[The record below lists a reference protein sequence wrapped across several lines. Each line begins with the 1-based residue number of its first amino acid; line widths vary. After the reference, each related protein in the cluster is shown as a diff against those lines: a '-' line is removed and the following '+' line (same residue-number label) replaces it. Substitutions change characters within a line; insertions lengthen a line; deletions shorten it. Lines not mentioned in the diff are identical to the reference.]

1 MASVIKRKWG
11 YQSIITVSGHPRLT
25 KSFKSKIDAKR
36 WAIETELKIRRED
49 AGIAKVKYPTFH
61 EIGLRYIADVLP
73 LKKSFQLEKNIIV
86 ALDLES
92 WSSYP
97 INKINANVLSKWRDK
112 QLESVCGSTVNRK
125 LDVISTIF
133 TSCKKEWGLP
143 VDNPVMAM
151 RRPKRSEPRDRRF
164 TDQEIKK
171 LLQGNKTEEK
181 IRQIIE
187 IALETGMRCGEILRI
202 STDHLKGRL
211 LVIPITKTKPRTIP
225 LTKRAVDLIK
235 RADLPFNL
243 STDQVGKR
251 FRRLCNYYG
260 IKDAKFHDL
269 RHQALS
275 NFMFDKKL
283 DVASTMLIAGHSDP
297 RMLLRIYNNVKA
309 EMVASLLNN

>member
-1 MASVIKRKWG
+1 MASVIKRRWG
-11 YQSIITVSGHPRLT
+11 YQTIITVVGHPRLT
-25 KSFKSKIDAKR
+25 KSFKSKTDAKR
-36 WAIETELKIRRED
+36 WGLETELKIRRED
-49 AGIAKVKYPTFH
+49 AGIAKIKYPSFKDV
-61 EIGLRYIADVLP
+61 GLRYIAEVLP
-73 LKKSFQLEKNIIV
+73 LKKSFRLEKNIIT
-86 ALDLES
+86 AFDADS

-97 INKINANVLSKWRDK
+97 INKITANVLSKWRDK
-112 QLESVCGSTVNRK
+112 QLECICGSSVNRK

-143 VDNPVMAM
+143 VDNPVMSM

-164 TDQEIKK
+164 TDAELKK

-181 IRQIIE
+181 MRQIIQ

-202 STDHLKGRL
+202 STDHLKGKL
-211 LVIPITKTKPRTIP
+211 LVIPVAKTKPRTIP
-225 LTKRAVDLIK
+225 LSKKAIDLIK

-251 FRRLCNYYG
+251 FRRLCKYYG

-309 EMVASLLNN
+309 EMVAERL